1 MKKFG
6 SKSGFTLVELIV
18 VIAILG
24 ILAGIAV
31 PAYSGYIK
39 KANQAADYTQLDAI
53 KTAAVFAYTDKQVK
67 DGNYDAVDIAT
78 IVVTAKDGSNNGS
91 VTVTPVVKEGETATT
106 ADVTDDM
113 QDYYDVTNF
122 EFKSNTSS
130 ATWRKTAVAA
140 GTGTPATP
148 GHPAG
153 WELTPKTTTP

>member
-53 KTAAVFAYTDKQVK
+53 KTAVAFASVDKQLKNSDDYKEITSITV
-67 DGNYDAVDIAT
+67 NA
-78 IVVTAKDGSNNGS
+78 DGSIAVLPAQAN
-91 VTVTPVVKEGETATT
+91 VTVAEVNT
-106 ADVTDDM
+106 
-113 QDYYDVTNF
+113 YYDLTNF
-122 EFKSNTSS
+122 KFKSDTSK
-130 ATWRKTAVAA
+130 ATWTAPSDTEK
-140 GTGTPATP
+140 G
-148 GHPAG
+148 G
-153 WELTPKTTTP
+153 WVLTPKDTTNPTPGTPGTDQGEGGEKDTGK

>member
-53 KTAAVFAYTDKQVK
+53 KTAAVFAFTDAQVK
-67 DGNYDAVDIAT
+67 AGKYDEVDVAKIE
-78 IVVTAKDGSNNGS
+78 VTGEKSSAA
-91 VTVTPVVKEGETATT
+91 VTVTPTKVGTSEPAAVTVTEGVK
-106 ADVTDDM
+106 
-113 QDYYDVTNF
+113 DYYDLANF
-122 EFKSNTSS
+122 EFKSNTAS
-130 ATWRKTAVAA
+130 ATWLKTATTDKAA
-140 GTGTPATP
+140 GWT
-148 GHPAG
+148 
-153 WELTPKTTTP
+153 LNPKTTTGD